1 MSNASAQEDLRKFA
15 QRWKTQPGRGA
26 DEHTTSHT
34 KYALEP
40 SNSSPSPENSPL
52 GLASF
57 PSKILERIVLYLS
70 PLQIVKLRLVGS
82 PCIRLQQHS
91 VSHDDFSDLPAAM
104 SCHRSTCRA
113 IECDL
118 AGVRYG
124 PTGQSLEL
132 EERMDAIRRG
142 AKQAEI
148 IRGNVNLPPYLLFI
162 KSLLEHV
169 THGLGVRGRQP

>member
-70 PLQIVKLRLVGS
+70 PLQIVKLRLI
-82 PCIRLQQHS
+82 CLRLCHVIDQPAVQLNVTLLAYATVRLANLWSSKS
-91 VSHDDFSDLPAAM
+91 VWML
-104 SCHRSTCRA
+104 
-113 IECDL
+113 
-118 AGVRYG
+118 
-124 PTGQSLEL
+124 
-132 EERMDAIRRG
+132 
-142 AKQAEI
+142 
-148 IRGNVNLPPYLLFI
+148 
-162 KSLLEHV
+162 
-169 THGLGVRGRQP
+169 